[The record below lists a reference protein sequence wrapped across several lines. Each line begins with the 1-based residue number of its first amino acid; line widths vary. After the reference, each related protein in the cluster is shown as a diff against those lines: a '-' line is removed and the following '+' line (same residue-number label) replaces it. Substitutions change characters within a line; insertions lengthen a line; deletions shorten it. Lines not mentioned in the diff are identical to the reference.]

1 MKSRSPLTRRAAL
14 LAPIAAGL
22 LAAGC
27 ASTPSPTY
35 TQPAWG
41 TTLVYR
47 VTSTGSFGSGTA
59 DVRLRIEQATFEG
72 RTVMRIASPSGAT
85 LNDPAT
91 AATIAVTDPGGR
103 VLMRYEPP
111 LGQPWP
117 LAVGKTATQD
127 IKLTFGPNPNIPM
140 KADWKVE
147 GVEDVTVPAG
157 TFRAWRVSFVDS
169 FGYRQTNWSV
179 PDRIGMFAQR
189 ESVRPAGHPQ
199 GQGTQ
204 RMELVSA
211 PLR

>member
-1 MKSRSPLTRRAAL
+1 MKSRSPLTRRAVL
-14 LAPIAAGL
+14 LLPVAASL

-35 TQPAWG
+35 THPAWG
-41 TTLVYR
+41 SNLVYR
-47 VTSTGSFGSGTA
+47 VTNTGSFGSGTS
-59 DVRLRIEQATFEG
+59 DVTLRVDQATFEG
-72 RTVMRIASPSGAT
+72 RSVMRIASPAGAT
-85 LNDPAT
+85 FNDIAT
-91 AATIAVTDPGGR
+91 AATIAATDSAGR
-103 VLMRYEPP
+103 VVMRYDPP

-140 KADWKVE
+140 KANWTVE
-147 GVEDVTVPAG
+147 GVEEVTVPAG

-179 PDRIGMFAQR
+179 PDRIGMFARR
-189 ESVRPAGHPQ
+189 ESIRPAGHPQ

-204 RMELVSA
+204 RMELLSA